1 MLSAEEQRKIV
12 EQQLR
17 EADGVQLCE
26 ELSASRAK
34 DILLMA
40 GILIDQVG
48 LEKAKELV
56 YKARYDFFYERG
68 RKAAEERGNPK
79 DVGSVADWYFTKQ
92 AATKAK
98 PYVLNEIGGEE
109 RTKTKYVSRPLQV
122 CYLAEALLKYGD
134 PETLQVAEARCCHDV
149 AALQGFSP
157 HLNIGWPKSFFKGDG
172 CCQFSIEER

>member
-1 MLSAEEQRKIV
+1 MEKAEEQRKKV

-17 EADGVQLCE
+17 EADPVQICE

-40 GILIDQVG
+40 RILIAEVG

-56 YKARYDFFYERG
+56 HKSRYDFFYKRG

-79 DVGSVADWYFTKQ
+79 DVGSVADWYFTGQ
-92 AATKAK
+92 AATKGK
-98 PYVLNEIGGEE
+98 PYVLKGKGHEE
-109 RTKTKYVSRPLQV
+109 RTKTRYVSEPLRV

-134 PETLQVAEARCCHDV
+134 PETLQVAEARCCHDI
-149 AALQGFSP
+149 AAMQGFAP
-157 HLNIGWPKSFFKGDG
+157 HLKIGWPKSFFKGDG
-172 CCQFSIEER
+172 CCQFSIEEE